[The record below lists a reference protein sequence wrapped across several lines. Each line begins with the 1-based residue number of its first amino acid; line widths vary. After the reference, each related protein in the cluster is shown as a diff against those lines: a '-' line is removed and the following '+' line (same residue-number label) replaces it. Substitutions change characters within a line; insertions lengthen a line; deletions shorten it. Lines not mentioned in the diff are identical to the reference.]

1 MTLLANGTISRRLF
15 LVSSAVAGGGL
26 MLGVGIPDGARA
38 AGDSEGAA
46 VGAKVNNWII
56 IQPDNTIIVR
66 IARSEMGQGSFT
78 ALPMLVCEELECDW
92 SKVKG
97 EYASATD
104 NLDNS
109 FGSMS
114 TGGSRAIRDP
124 QEMLRKAGARA
135 RGMLPAAAG
144 PKRGG
149 PRAALPAANN
159 RLSPLPTRPTLS

>member
-26 MLGVGIPDGARA
+26 MLGVGIPDEARA

-114 TGGSRAIRDP
+114 TGGGRAAPDP
-124 QEMLRKAGARA
+124 PGKLPEARAPARGMAPAPAAPGSALPAGAR
-135 RGMLPAAAG
+135 PAA
-144 PKRGG
+144 RHS
-149 PRAALPAANN
+149 R
-159 RLSPLPTRPTLS
+159 